1 MSAAAVRRLR
11 AALSTTNR
19 GLRVDAR
26 KVRVLDTPSEFYGA
40 LVDGIERA
48 ERRVTLASLYL
59 GTGEKEQRLVQALH
73 SRMAAQPALEATV
86 VLDHNRGLRRGRGGE
101 PTSADMLAPLV
112 RDHRA
117 ASAVGFYLMPQLRG
131 AVRWIP
137 SKYRRGLAEGAA
149 VQHLKAYVFDD
160 TVIMSGANLSDD
172 YFTNRQ
178 DRYIVFDDA
187 PALAD
192 HYHSLVESLIP
203 FSHELARAPGKS
215 DPGVEAPRSRD
226 AAAEAAALASCLAR
240 SGGGGDDG
248 GGGAG
253 DEHAAWV
260 YPTIQSPA
268 LALRNDEAVT
278 RTLLRLSSSA
288 EPDAG
293 AARIDISS
301 GYLNLHDGYSNLLV
315 GGETPVRI
323 LTASPQA
330 NGFYGAKGVFL
341 FTVTF

>member
-1 MSAAAVRRLR
+1 MSAAAVRLR
-11 AALSTTNR
+11 AALARTNR

-59 GTGEKEQRLVQALH
+59 GTGEKEQRLVRALR
-73 SRMAAQPALEATV
+73 SRMATQPALEATV

-192 HYHSLVESLIP
+192 HYHSLVQSLVP
-203 FSHELARAPGKS
+203 FSHELARVPGKS
-215 DPGVEAPRSRD
+215 DPGVDAPRSRD
-226 AAAEAAALASCLAR
+226 PAAEAAALASCLAR
-240 SGGGGDDG
+240 RCVV
-248 GGGAG
+248 
-253 DEHAAWV
+253 HFFC
-260 YPTIQSPA
+260 
-268 LALRNDEAVT
+268 
-278 RTLLRLSSSA
+278 LLRFFCLL
-288 EPDAG
+288 
-293 AARIDISS
+293 I
-301 GYLNLHDGYSNLLV
+301 YSFV
-315 GGETPVRI
+315 CSRR
-323 LTASPQA
+323 
-330 NGFYGAKGVFL
+330 
-341 FTVTF
+341 